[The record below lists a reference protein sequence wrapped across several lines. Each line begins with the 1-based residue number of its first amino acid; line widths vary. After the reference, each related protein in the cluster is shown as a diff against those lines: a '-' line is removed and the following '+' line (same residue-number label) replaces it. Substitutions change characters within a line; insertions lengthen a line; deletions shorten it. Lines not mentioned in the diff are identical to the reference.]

1 MTKRLGALH
10 PDTKAQ
16 GPVLVTP
23 AAAFTIPAASARF
36 LATFFERPPMKMIRT
51 PSMAWALMTAL
62 ALPVPSV
69 QAQSAA
75 SSTHAA
81 QAALHQVLH
90 LSASA
95 QTEVPQDWLVITLL
109 VQKEG
114 LQAPA
119 VQKQLNAIMT
129 SALAVAS
136 PMSKPGALEVKTGD
150 MNVSPRYGRDGKMN
164 GWVGS
169 AQLVL
174 QGRDVEHIATLS
186 GRMPDLT
193 VSQIDWRLSPE
204 QKTTAEARIQA
215 EAVAHFQSKAQSL
228 TKQFGFAAY
237 TLREVRVS
245 AQEVGEGVV
254 MPRMAM
260 VQMDSPASMPVPAV
274 AGKSRVVVNI
284 SGSIVLR

>member
-1 MTKRLGALH
+1 
-10 PDTKAQ
+10 
-16 GPVLVTP
+16 
-23 AAAFTIPAASARF
+23 
-36 LATFFERPPMKMIRT
+36 MKLIRT
-51 PSMAWALMTAL
+51 PSMAWALMSAL
-62 ALPVPSV
+62 ALPVASV
-69 QAQSAA
+69 QAQST
-75 SSTHAA
+75 SNSPHAA
-81 QAALHQVLH
+81 NAPLNQVLH

-95 QTEVPQDWLVITLL
+95 QTEVPQDWLVITLS

-119 VQKQLNAIMT
+119 VQKQLNAILS
-129 SALAVAS
+129 SALAVAT
-136 PMSKPGALEVKTGD
+136 PTARPGALELKTGE

-174 QGRDVEHIATLS
+174 QGRDAEQITTLA

-204 QKTTAEARIQA
+204 QKAAAEARIQA

-228 TKQFGFAAY
+228 TKQFGFTAY
-237 TLREVRVS
+237 TLREVRVI
-245 AQEVGEGVV
+245 AQEAGEGVV

-260 VQMDSPASMPVPAV
+260 AQMDSPAPSPVPAV

>member
-1 MTKRLGALH
+1 
-10 PDTKAQ
+10 
-16 GPVLVTP
+16 
-23 AAAFTIPAASARF
+23 
-36 LATFFERPPMKMIRT
+36 
-51 PSMAWALMTAL
+51 MAWALMTAL
-62 ALPVPSV
+62 ALPVASV

-75 SSTHAA
+75 SLTQPA
-81 QAALHQVLH
+81 QAALNQVLH

-95 QTEVPQDWLVITLL
+95 QTEVPQDWLVISLS

-119 VQKQLNAIMT
+119 VQKQLNAMV
-129 SALAVAS
+129 SAALAVAT
-136 PMSKPGALEVKTGD
+136 PMVKPGALEVKTGE

-174 QGRDVEHIATLS
+174 QGRDVEQITTLA

-193 VSQIDWRLSPE
+193 VAQIDWQLSPE
-204 QKTTAEARIQA
+204 QKSAAESRIQA
-215 EAVAHFQSKAQSL
+215 DAVAHFQTKAQSL
-228 TKQFGFAAY
+228 TKQFGFSAY
-237 TLREVRVS
+237 TIREVRVS
-245 AQEVGEGVV
+245 SQEASEGHV

-260 VQMDSPASMPVPAV
+260 VQMDAPSPMSVPAV